1 VHEVELSSDRR
12 ENPTLQH
19 YLKTIGKYRL
29 LTKNE
34 EYNLTQ
40 RLRRGDRTA
49 FNRLVNAN
57 LRFVVNIAKNYLNRG
72 LSFMD
77 LIAEGNIGLITA
89 ARRFDEQREY
99 RFISY
104 AVWWIRQ
111 AIQKA
116 LAGQTNTVRL
126 PYNRAQQAQKIQRV
140 RNRLEQQRQRPVY
153 QDEIASA
160 LGIGGG
166 KLQQIQAAISPNVSF
181 DFSPHAEDA
190 PLSDTLEDPRVDTP
204 EDQFIFQ
211 ELQQDLTTALDALTP
226 RERQIIC
233 RYYGLDDHAAVPLE
247 TIGRD
252 IQLTRERVRQIRNQ
266 ALAKMRRAH
275 RDRRLLE
282 YLS

>member
-1 VHEVELSSDRR
+1 MHEVELSSDRR
-12 ENPTLQH
+12 ENHTLQF

-29 LTKNE
+29 LTKQE
-34 EYNLTQ
+34 EYELTR

-77 LIAEGNIGLITA
+77 LIAEGNVGLITA
-89 ARRFDEQREY
+89 ANRFDEQRDY

-126 PYNRAQQAQKIQRV
+126 PYNRSLQAQKIHQV

-153 QDEIASA
+153 QDEIARA
-160 LGIGGG
+160 LGIGSGT
-166 KLQQIQAAISPNVSF
+166 LQRIQAACRPNVSF
-181 DFSPHAEDA
+181 DSSPHAEDA
-190 PLSDTLEDPRVDTP
+190 PLSDTLEDPNVDTP
-204 EDQFIFQ
+204 EDQFIFL
-211 ELQQDLTTALDALTP
+211 ELQQDLTMALDVLTP

-233 RYYGLDDHAAVPLE
+233 RYYGLDDHEAVPLE
-247 TIGRD
+247 TIGQD
-252 IQLTRERVRQIRNQ
+252 IHLTRERVRQIRNQ

-275 RDRRLLE
+275 RDQRLLE
-282 YLS
+282 HLN